1 VAPNAFDALQEHMK
15 ALPTLAKADAFQ
27 AAAARLGRLFNR
39 RAAPW
44 KRRKGV
50 VYFHDVSLTK
60 HLAPH
65 YGEAEAKGH
74 AAADQASRL
83 LTRLQDELLAEGFV
97 LAFIHAFPEEGRIPL
112 ILLPTANKYAVLL
125 ACGTNGIN
133 KGHDTETVIAWLRE
147 METENPFR
155 LGGCDHDFLH
165 GRFGGPLQG
174 AEALAARMI
183 EFCPDIADQAHASL
197 RRMPRAEQ
205 VRAIARD
212 MTRTGWFG
220 FWWD

>member
-1 VAPNAFDALQEHMK
+1 
-15 ALPTLAKADAFQ
+15 
-27 AAAARLGRLFNR
+27 
-39 RAAPW
+39 
-44 KRRKGV
+44 
-50 VYFHDVSLTK
+50 
-60 HLAPH
+60 
-65 YGEAEAKGH
+65 
-74 AAADQASRL
+74 
-83 LTRLQDELLAEGFV
+83 V

-112 ILLPTANKYAVLL
+112 ILLPTADKYAALL

-155 LGGCDHDFLH
+155 LGGCGHDFLH
-165 GRFGGPLQG
+165 GRFTGSIKD

-212 MTRTGWFG
+212 MTKTGWFG